1 MNGRKLSTTWAAAL
15 TVAGV
20 LIGSV
25 PSGVAAQRGRAELN
39 DGNRLYQEGRFG
51 EAHEKYLEALRDA
64 PGLPLA
70 LFNDGN
76 ALYES
81 EEYMRALEAYQGAIE
96 SGDPAIAAPAWY
108 NLGNALYRE
117 QRFQESVE
125 AYKEALRI
133 DSGEIDYKHNL
144 ERALG

>member
-1 MNGRKLSTTWAAAL
+1 MNARKLSATWVAAI

-20 LIGSV
+20 LIACV

-51 EAHEKYLEALRDA
+51 EAHEKYLEALRSA
-64 PGLPLA
+64 PGLPTA

-81 EEYMRALEAYQGAIE
+81 EEYVRALEAYEGAIE

-108 NLGNALYRE
+108 PRKLALI
-117 QRFQESVE
+117 SSCC
-125 AYKEALRI
+125 ALCHTVWKA
-133 DSGEIDYKHNL
+133 SS
-144 ERALG
+144 